1 MVVNYEFLDKEPMNN
16 LITCLNFKIDKVVYL
31 GFEEDIAKFRNSL
44 ESFLSKYCGVQEVAF
59 CEVPRH
65 DLQSI
70 YEILRSEVRREEEN
84 GSQVYFDLT
93 GGEHLVLAAFGMLS
107 TQTKASMHMFD
118 VARDQLIE
126 LDKDRETGISLNV
139 EKKKVPLTLDM
150 MIEMHGGAIN
160 YNLQKGSKDISDP
173 EFAEDVEKIYAV
185 AINHW
190 EYWNPFSD
198 LLEKLFSPAPRE
210 LAVCKEMPNVQRGI
224 NKSGMKLNSVKTFN
238 EIIGDLQKA
247 GMINGVSRSKYL
259 YEFSYKSEAV
269 KKCLWDGG
277 AILELHTYIK

>member
-118 VARDQLIE
+118 VARDRLIE
-126 LDKDRETGISLNV
+126 LDIDRETGISLNV
-139 EKKKVPLTLDM
+139 EKK
-150 MIEMHGGAIN
+150 
-160 YNLQKGSKDISDP
+160 
-173 EFAEDVEKIYAV
+173 
-185 AINHW
+185 
-190 EYWNPFSD
+190 
-198 LLEKLFSPAPRE
+198 R
-210 LAVCKEMPNVQRGI
+210 
-224 NKSGMKLNSVKTFN
+224 
-238 EIIGDLQKA
+238 
-247 GMINGVSRSKYL
+247 
-259 YEFSYKSEAV
+259 
-269 KKCLWDGG
+269 CL
-277 AILELHTYIK
+277 

>member
-93 GGEHLVLAAFGMLS
+93 GGEHLVLAAIGMLS

-160 YNLQKGSKDISDP
+160 YNLQKGSKEISDP

-259 YEFSYKSEAV
+259 WQPIR
-269 KKCLWDGG
+269 LWQRM
-277 AILELHTYIK
+277 